1 MGTFAGLF
9 QKAGAKIPDDK
20 KEEFKSRIEKLF
32 QAGGMMELERVQ
44 LCDRNVNVLKQA
56 SMHEYGMDFFY
67 NYFEDAAWE
76 NAGFDIE
83 GSSVWS
89 EKIGW
94 SEFHLVV
101 VAAYVLESLYLNGP
115 AIVMV
120 NGKFV
125 TAHRY
130 VGWINYLFQ
139 EDYPKKNDDLWEV
152 FETMHDQE
160 DEYGMDLDMYDWDDL
175 IYDIYGLI
183 GYYEIRAVLSGSDA
197 VDEEFDK
204 MMNSKEKRKGDDKK
218 TFFDYSRAFK
228 ATVIDYRKKSS
239 WDKTEQL
246 SRIMEMLRLYFEQEN
261 MSLEICKKYEDKD
274 LEIICLLAALTDAP
288 AYLVKVVSEIYEKD
302 FWELWKEME
311 GASPK
316 RIYQKVSQKTIMSV
330 STKDFFRI
338 TADDMILFWG
348 EDKNIQFSH
357 EIKEWFVDL
366 RKQFEDILREEFMPQ
381 NPLLWIL
388 DLMKYA
394 DENYY
399 RVYTFSDYFEETILY
414 LSDKRFLALW
424 KIYEKMLH
432 DHEMEE
438 AGNLIF
444 VPDGPEYE
452 KIGIHYWGTQPRRR
466 LKTQWD
472 MMKKE
477 EKNNKARVTFRRYMA
492 LVANRKLRK
501 EVFGF

>member
-1 MGTFAGLF
+1 
-9 QKAGAKIPDDK
+9 
-20 KEEFKSRIEKLF
+20 
-32 QAGGMMELERVQ
+32 
-44 LCDRNVNVLKQA
+44 
-56 SMHEYGMDFFY
+56 
-67 NYFEDAAWE
+67 
-76 NAGFDIE
+76 
-83 GSSVWS
+83 
-89 EKIGW
+89 
-94 SEFHLVV
+94 
-101 VAAYVLESLYLNGP
+101 
-115 AIVMV
+115 
-120 NGKFV
+120 
-125 TAHRY
+125 
-130 VGWINYLFQ
+130 
-139 EDYPKKNDDLWEV
+139 
-152 FETMHDQE
+152 
-160 DEYGMDLDMYDWDDL
+160 
-175 IYDIYGLI
+175 
-183 GYYEIRAVLSGSDA
+183 
-197 VDEEFDK
+197 
-204 MMNSKEKRKGDDKK
+204 
-218 TFFDYSRAFK
+218 
-228 ATVIDYRKKSS
+228 
-239 WDKTEQL
+239 
-246 SRIMEMLRLYFEQEN
+246 
-261 MSLEICKKYEDKD
+261 
-274 LEIICLLAALTDAP
+274 
-288 AYLVKVVSEIYEKD
+288 
-302 FWELWKEME
+302 
-311 GASPK
+311 
-316 RIYQKVSQKTIMSV
+316 
-330 STKDFFRI
+330 
-338 TADDMILFWG
+338 MILFWG

-438 AGNLIF
+438 AGNVIF

>member
-1 MGTFAGLF
+1 
-9 QKAGAKIPDDK
+9 
-20 KEEFKSRIEKLF
+20 
-32 QAGGMMELERVQ
+32 
-44 LCDRNVNVLKQA
+44 
-56 SMHEYGMDFFY
+56 
-67 NYFEDAAWE
+67 
-76 NAGFDIE
+76 
-83 GSSVWS
+83 
-89 EKIGW
+89 
-94 SEFHLVV
+94 
-101 VAAYVLESLYLNGP
+101 
-115 AIVMV
+115 
-120 NGKFV
+120 
-125 TAHRY
+125 
-130 VGWINYLFQ
+130 
-139 EDYPKKNDDLWEV
+139 
-152 FETMHDQE
+152 
-160 DEYGMDLDMYDWDDL
+160 
-175 IYDIYGLI
+175 
-183 GYYEIRAVLSGSDA
+183 
-197 VDEEFDK
+197 
-204 MMNSKEKRKGDDKK
+204 
-218 TFFDYSRAFK
+218 
-228 ATVIDYRKKSS
+228 
-239 WDKTEQL
+239 
-246 SRIMEMLRLYFEQEN
+246 
-261 MSLEICKKYEDKD
+261 
-274 LEIICLLAALTDAP
+274 
-288 AYLVKVVSEIYEKD
+288 
-302 FWELWKEME
+302 ME

-414 LSDKRFLALW
+414 LSYKRFLALW

-438 AGNLIF
+438 AGNVIF